1 MWPEH
6 VASNGIFPSPQLSV
20 YSSIV
25 QNHQPIRQICR
36 RLSSVNN
43 PRLLICLR
51 QKAFIVSLL
60 ILQVKTPDLKAADV
74 IYFLLIVRE
83 ISVLAVINW
92 TRKLVEWECW
102 RELEAKRSSNMAR
115 AGGIAGNHNGMAVEM
130 AVIAVGMGPAVEM
143 ILVFLYPIF
152 SHNTWLKIKFTA
164 LSFWIV
170 FFVSSAK
177 WAKEMNMCHAL
188 HFSIPG
194 S

>member
-36 RLSSVNN
+36 PLSSVNN

-60 ILQVKTPDLKAADV
+60 ILQVKRRDLKAADV
-74 IYFLLIVRE
+74 IYFLVIVRE

-115 AGGIAGNHNGMAVEM
+115 ARGIAGNHNGM
-130 AVIAVGMGPAVEM
+130 AVGMGPAVEM

-177 WAKEMNMCHAL
+177 WAKEINMCHGL